1 MPDARIIR
9 NAAQNDRCCNTATH
23 VKWIYRMG
31 RHDYIQWIN
40 GHGQGWHQASVDI
53 DRHEMLKKYITTRAN
68 VSSGGKVKKWGTR
81 KRTRPSELKLK
92 LGWFSIVGNLF
103 MFFGFCGML
112 AWIIYFILWT
122 QSTLQRALL
131 MLQKKTMNVHT
142 RAKTIGRKCN
152 SMRRNRAIS
161 RFTDHNED
169 EEENASVVWLFWFE
183 KWWNHSKDS
192 SWLAVFSFQWDECL
206 KIIHISKSHTS
217 HSPHTQNHQ
226 KSSNDRVLNELR
238 LSFCVSS
245 LSCRFRVSTTSG
257 ECED

>member
-1 MPDARIIR
+1 MVEKWKNEEHERGESSTIRIEAEIRVIFDSWKFVYVLWFLWDARMDYLFYFMDTIDS
-9 NAAQNDRCCNTATH
+9 AAS
-23 VKWIYRMG
+23 
-31 RHDYIQWIN
+31 
-40 GHGQGWHQASVDI
+40 SVD
-53 DRHEMLKKYITTRAN
+53 DAKTTN
-68 VSSGGKVKKWGTR
+68 
-81 KRTRPSELKLK
+81 
-92 LGWFSIVGNLF
+92 F
-103 MFFGFCGML
+103 
-112 AWIIYFILWT
+112 
-122 QSTLQRALL
+122 
-131 MLQKKTMNVHT
+131 HT
-142 RAKTIGRKCN
+142 IAKTIGRKCN

-169 EEENASVVWLFWFE
+169 EEETASVVWLFWFE

-217 HSPHTQNHQ
+217 LWPHTQNHQ

-245 LSCRFRVSTTSG
+245 LFCRFRVSTTSG

>member
-1 MPDARIIR
+1 MR
-9 NAAQNDRCCNTATH
+9 N
-23 VKWIYRMG
+23 
-31 RHDYIQWIN
+31 
-40 GHGQGWHQASVDI
+40 
-53 DRHEMLKKYITTRAN
+53 TREERA
-68 VSSGGKVKKWGTR
+68 
-81 KRTRPSELKLK
+81 RPSELKLK

-122 QSTLQRALL
+122 QSAASSVDDA
-131 MLQKKTMNVHT
+131 KTTNVHT
-142 RAKTIGRKCN
+142 IAKTIGRKCN

-169 EEENASVVWLFWFE
+169 EEETASVVWLFWFE

-217 HSPHTQNHQ
+217 LWPHTQNHQ

-245 LSCRFRVSTTSG
+245 LFCRFRVSTTSG